1 MTAPAELKQ
10 LLADRDWRMNNLYRI
25 TNKAGESYVS
35 YADYAIAM
43 IDEAADRSYVGRRFT
58 VVSERQ

>member
-25 TNKAGESYVS
+25 TDKGGQVVPFVMNESQRRFWE
-35 YADYAIAM
+35 AM
-43 IDEAADRSYVGRRFT
+43 WRSGSRTRAADP
-58 VVSERQ
+58 